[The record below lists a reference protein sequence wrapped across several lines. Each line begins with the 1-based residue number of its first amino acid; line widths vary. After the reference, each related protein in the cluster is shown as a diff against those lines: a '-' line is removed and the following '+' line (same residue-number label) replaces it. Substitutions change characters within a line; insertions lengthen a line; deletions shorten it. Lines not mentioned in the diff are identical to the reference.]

1 MSATTLPAP
10 SGPLPVPRSEMSTR
24 GGAMRDP
31 GQQAE
36 GVVKAAR
43 TAGPIVTLT
52 LACIALAGGL
62 VWLAVQRE
70 QVAMPDRWTGTDHSR
85 FEMGLET
92 RLAKMDRA
100 IERLGDIV
108 GRQDALIER
117 LSLIVER
124 QDVRI
129 KAMEEWVSRNGAAA
143 PPR

>member
-1 MSATTLPAP
+1 
-10 SGPLPVPRSEMSTR
+10 
-24 GGAMRDP
+24 MRDP

-43 TAGPIVTLT
+43 TAGPVVTLT

-70 QVAMPDRWTGTDHSR
+70 QVAAPDRWSGTDHSR
-85 FEMGLET
+85 FEMSLET

-117 LSLIVER
+117 LTLIVER
-124 QDVRI
+124 QEVRI
-129 KAMEEWVSRNGAAA
+129 KAMEEWSRNGSAV